1 MVQLMCHRLK
11 PKVVLTALPDPVSTT
26 LSLSTICLLSADC
39 DEVWPLAWFVT
50 FFFTLRWNR
59 LWKTSLL
66 RLPMLVSACFCFF
79 CTVYA
84 HLWQRTIL
92 ELSEES
98 PARLSSRY
106 HRTSSWLDRRFK
118 TSTGFHS
125 LSCWSR
131 MSASLVDWSCRCDVP
146 WTLHVLV
153 VGVWMLSGA
162 STVGLETVEQ
172 ESIQCREDCFRSQA
186 ALCTGLLL
194 SPTSV

>member
-1 MVQLMCHRLK
+1 MFSPDVILCGWLGSKHQLTDLWWS
-11 PKVVLTALPDPVSTT
+11 LTFGLICDFLLHFEMEQAL
-26 LSLSTICLLSADC
+26 
-39 DEVWPLAWFVT
+39 E
-50 FFFTLRWNR
+50 NH
-59 LWKTSLL
+59 SLL
-66 RLPMLVSACFCFF
+66 RLSMLVSACFCFF

-84 HLWQRTIL
+84 HLWQRMIL

-98 PARLSSRY
+98 PPRLSSRY
-106 HRTSSWLDRRFK
+106 NRTSSWIDRRFK

-194 SPTSV
+194 SPSSV